1 MYKKGEPTAT
11 GSSYNLFQTNGGPS
25 NKSFCGTP
33 DPNHPGTVSMDQT
46 HFPKPAGKSPA
57 KKYNVSQTN
66 LENPQQPASR
76 QSLSEQALLNQ
87 QLNEYYNTG

>member
-1 MYKKGEPTAT
+1 MYKKVDPTAT
-11 GSSYNLFQTNGGPS
+11 GSSYNLFQTYGGPS
-25 NKSFCGTP
+25 TKPFGGTP
-33 DPNHPGTVSMDQT
+33 DQNHPGTLSMDQT
-46 HFPKPAGKSPA
+46 QYPKPGGKIPA
-57 KKYNVSQTN
+57 KKNNVSQTN